1 MLFCLDSSA
10 SVVSLLY
17 IGFLIWYQ
25 FSSIASLS
33 SLFLEFSE
41 GWETVFKFQLEIF
54 LFRCLLHV
62 AWWSLGVFQDLLV
75 CLCVSLAW
83 VSLLQSNS
91 WWSDAA
97 SASASAS
104 LVALTSCSFL
114 LNRLAMEM
122 WSVWFSIF
130 WGSIQSGDGKT
141 LPPMVKL
148 LLAHR
153 FYIHFSFSFIVP
165 MPIGSDYVKIDFMC
179 SEIYT
184 SGCRIQLSFTKLS
197 MISTNMRDKSFDIV
211 TNKQWSGQTNHG
223 VILAEFGSVQ
233 PSFFTG
239 KRFYFFKLL

>member
-122 WSVWFSIF
+122 WSVWFSVLF
-130 WGSIQSGDGKT
+130 SGDPYSQVTGR
-141 LPPMVKL
+141 
-148 LLAHR
+148 R
-153 FYIHFSFSFIVP
+153 FHQWLSCWH
-165 MPIGSDYVKIDFMC
+165 IDFTYISHFHSLC
-179 SEIYT
+179 Q
-184 SGCRIQLSFTKLS
+184 CQLG
-197 MISTNMRDKSFDIV
+197 V
-211 TNKQWSGQTNHG
+211 TMLK
-223 VILAEFGSVQ
+223 
-233 PSFFTG
+233 
-239 KRFYFFKLL
+239 